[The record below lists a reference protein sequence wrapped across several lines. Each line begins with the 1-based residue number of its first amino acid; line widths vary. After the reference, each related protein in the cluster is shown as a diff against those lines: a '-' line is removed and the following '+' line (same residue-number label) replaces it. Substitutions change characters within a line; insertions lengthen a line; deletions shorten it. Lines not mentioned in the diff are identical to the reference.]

1 MVCAERD
8 PMIRSTTGS
17 LARKLNEEAW
27 QGDVDLPEVQWC
39 DEPKE
44 VLPKI
49 MVEQVD
55 SKVLVFPLKIVPK
68 LHMSKPP
75 QMVELKAPPQ
85 LLDLDHILPV
95 TFETSSP
102 ICFAPYTY
110 LKSAVL
116 SEGQYGDA
124 RTNGDR
130 PICWLHQWQ
139 QGQLNN
145 GNWPDLYRPTHPTND
160 PCPTLFITSC
170 VLFWHILSLL
180 HLKPARFVQVLCI
193 WCRYEDIHKWWKVRS
208 QRVQKVLEQI
218 RWKACPWCNFL
229 TEISLQEELLDDI
242 SNPGN
247 WLHDASRS

>member
-1 MVCAERD
+1 
-8 PMIRSTTGS
+8 
-17 LARKLNEEAW
+17 
-27 QGDVDLPEVQWC
+27 
-39 DEPKE
+39 
-44 VLPKI
+44 
-49 MVEQVD
+49 MVEQID
-55 SKVLVFPLKIVPK
+55 SKVLVSPLKIVPK

-85 LLDLDHILPV
+85 LLDFDHILPV

-110 LKSAVL
+110 LKGAVL

-170 VLFWHILSLL
+170 LLFWHILSLL

-193 WCRYEDIHKWWKVRS
+193 
-208 QRVQKVLEQI
+208 
-218 RWKACPWCNFL
+218 
-229 TEISLQEELLDDI
+229 
-242 SNPGN
+242 
-247 WLHDASRS
+247 